1 MSGIIKME
9 DGETK
14 TGKEC
19 SPKCEIPTTGASSDG
34 ETIMKDKSD
43 SVPVVKPGQ
52 SNIELGDIQKEIVD
66 QSNIGLGDIHEG
78 IVDQS
83 DIGKCVDA
91 GNATNENQTKF
102 SSAENMEDVD
112 SVRNHEM
119 DMSCRKSVLIHENL
133 LNSEHSGEDTDI
145 DEIRCNQKFTKLK
158 EVCDLKTDSRDLK
171 SCEGSVMNELPPGTS
186 DACILKS
193 HSCNNNH
200 FKDQDENSNETDC
213 CYYTNS
219 NSSDICEGN
228 NVIGDGA
235 KINYNSDISG
245 NGMDN
250 VTMVTAVSVSVPMAT
265 GNICLSD
272 NIEETKAENLQVD
285 MESAVTQRDITSS
298 AVTMTTLQPSLTCL
312 C

>member
-1 MSGIIKME
+1 MQ

-34 ETIMKDKSD
+34 ETIMRDKSD
-43 SVPVVKPGQ
+43 SIPEVKPGQ
-52 SNIELGDIQKEIVD
+52 SNIELGEIQKEIVD
-66 QSNIGLGDIHEG
+66 QSDIELGDIQKG

-91 GNATNENQTKF
+91 GHATNDNQTKF
-102 SSAENMEDVD
+102 SSAENMKDVD
-112 SVRNHEM
+112 CVRNHET
-119 DMSCRKSVLIHENL
+119 DMSCRNSVLIHENL
-133 LNSEHSGEDTDI
+133 LNSEHSGEDADI

-158 EVCDLKTDSRDLK
+158 EVCDLKTDSRNLK
-171 SCEGSVMNELPPGTS
+171 LCEENVMNDLQPGSS

-193 HSCNNNH
+193 DSCNNNH

-219 NSSDICEGN
+219 NSSDICEVN
-228 NVIGDGA
+228 NVIGDSV
-235 KINYNSDISG
+235 KINYSDISG

-285 MESAVTQRDITSS
+285 MESAVTQCDMTSS